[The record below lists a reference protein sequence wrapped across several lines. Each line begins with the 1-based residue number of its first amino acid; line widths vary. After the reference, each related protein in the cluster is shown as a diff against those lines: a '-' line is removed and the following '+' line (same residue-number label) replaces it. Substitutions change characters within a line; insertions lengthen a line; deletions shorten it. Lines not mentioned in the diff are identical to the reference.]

1 MLKKVPN
8 PIDRHV
14 GSRLRMRRVLVGLS
28 QEKLG
33 DALKL
38 TFQQIQ
44 KYEKGMNRIGASRL
58 QEISGLLGV
67 PVEFFFE
74 GAPQNAMALEGNGF
88 EDETASYVSDFL
100 GTNEGV
106 QLNRA
111 FVSLNRT
118 NSFFRLDLDGI
129 SCHEKRRSRKAV
141 SGVVGVLVRL
151 VLFISRGSRG
161 TF

>member
-1 MLKKVPN
+1 
-8 PIDRHV
+8 
-14 GSRLRMRRVLVGLS
+14 MRRVLVGLS

-44 KYEKGMNRIGASRL
+44 KYEKGLNRIGASRL

-74 GAPQNAMALEGNGF
+74 GAPQNAVAMEGNGF
-88 EDETASYVSDFL
+88 EDDTASYVADFL

-106 QLNRA
+106 LLNRA
-111 FVSLNRT
+111 FVRIKDPKL
-118 NSFFRLDLDGI
+118 
-129 SCHEKRRSRKAV
+129 RRR
-141 SGVVGVLVRL
+141 VVELVTA
-151 VLFISRGSRG
+151 IAGEEMAA
-161 TF
+161 

>member
-74 GAPQNAMALEGNGF
+74 GAPQNAMALEGNGILCVGL
-88 EDETASYVSDFL
+88 SRY
-100 GTNEGV
+100 
-106 QLNRA
+106 
-111 FVSLNRT
+111 
-118 NSFFRLDLDGI
+118 
-129 SCHEKRRSRKAV
+129 KRRRSTEPRFCQDQGSQIAAPRCRIGDGYCRGRNGGIKPEIRNDR
-141 SGVVGVLVRL
+141 VR
-151 VLFISRGSRG
+151 
-161 TF
+161 

>member
-74 GAPQNAMALEGNGF
+74 GAPQNAIALEGNGF
-88 EDETASYVSDFL
+88 EDETAYYVSDFL

-111 FVSLNRT
+111 FVRIRDPKL
-118 NSFFRLDLDGI
+118 
-129 SCHEKRRSRKAV
+129 RRR
-141 SGVVGVLVRL
+141 VVELVTA
-151 VLFISRGSRG
+151 IAGDEMAA
-161 TF
+161 

>member
-44 KYEKGMNRIGASRL
+44 KYEKGSQIAAPRCRIGDGYCRGRNGGIKP
-58 QEISGLLGV
+58 EIR
-67 PVEFFFE
+67 
-74 GAPQNAMALEGNGF
+74 N
-88 EDETASYVSDFL
+88 D
-100 GTNEGV
+100 
-106 QLNRA
+106 R
-111 FVSLNRT
+111 
-118 NSFFRLDLDGI
+118 
-129 SCHEKRRSRKAV
+129 
-141 SGVVGVLVRL
+141 VR
-151 VLFISRGSRG
+151 
-161 TF
+161 

>member
-44 KYEKGMNRIGASRL
+44 KYEKGTSKC
-58 QEISGLLGV
+58 
-67 PVEFFFE
+67 
-74 GAPQNAMALEGNGF
+74 
-88 EDETASYVSDFL
+88 
-100 GTNEGV
+100 
-106 QLNRA
+106 
-111 FVSLNRT
+111 
-118 NSFFRLDLDGI
+118 DGP
-129 SCHEKRRSRKAV
+129 
-141 SGVVGVLVRL
+141 
-151 VLFISRGSRG
+151 
-161 TF
+161 

>member
-74 GAPQNAMALEGNGF
+74 GAP
-88 EDETASYVSDFL
+88 
-100 GTNEGV
+100 
-106 QLNRA
+106 
-111 FVSLNRT
+111 
-118 NSFFRLDLDGI
+118 
-129 SCHEKRRSRKAV
+129 
-141 SGVVGVLVRL
+141 
-151 VLFISRGSRG
+151 
-161 TF
+161 